1 MRAWRQIGSGCSSK
15 RIIISDVFPPKLC
28 QIYEGTL
35 SVIIFKRINDRSVG
49 IFCIKY
55 TKVHTFVYFIF
66 HQYKTSYSIRNL
78 KSFNLSSLKPLDVT
92 SILAR
97 ICAAVYFRK
106 VKNTRILSSFS
117 NQLCGLRNHQ
127 PDPYAFTRPAEI
139 CLQLLSQGLSPIFAS
154 KIKRF

>member
-28 QIYEGTL
+28 QIYEGTW
-35 SVIIFKRINDRSVG
+35 SVIFKRIHDRSAG

-66 HQYKTSYSIRNL
+66 HQYKTSYRYPIRNL
-78 KSFNLSSLKPLDVT
+78 KAFNLSSLKPLDVT

-106 VKNTRILSSFS
+106 VKNTRILSSFF
-117 NQLCGLRNHQ
+117 NQLCRLRNHQ

-139 CLQLLSQGLSPIFAS
+139 CLLLS
-154 KIKRF
+154 

>member
-28 QIYEGTL
+28 QIYEGTW
-35 SVIIFKRINDRSVG
+35 SVIFKRIHDRSVG

-66 HQYKTSYSIRNL
+66 HQYKTSYPIRNL
-78 KSFNLSSLKPLDVT
+78 KAFNLSSLKPLDVT
-92 SILAR
+92 SILENGKM
-97 ICAAVYFRK
+97 YFRK
-106 VKNTRILSSFS
+106 VKNTRILSSF
-117 NQLCGLRNHQ
+117 NQLCRLRNHQ

-139 CLQLLSQGLSPIFAS
+139 CLLLS
-154 KIKRF
+154 

>member
-15 RIIISDVFPPKLC
+15 RIIVSDVFPPKLC
-28 QIYEGTL
+28 QIYEGTW

-106 VKNTRILSSFS
+106 VKNTRILSSFF
-117 NQLCGLRNHQ
+117 NQVMWIAQ
-127 PDPYAFTRPAEI
+127 PSTRPI
-139 CLQLLSQGLSPIFAS
+139 CFYKTSRNLFTTSLARLVANICF
-154 KIKRF
+154 

>member
-15 RIIISDVFPPKLC
+15 RIIISDVFPSKLC
-28 QIYEGTL
+28 QIYEGTW
-35 SVIIFKRINDRSVG
+35 SVIFKRIHDRSVG

-66 HQYKTSYSIRNL
+66 HQYKTSYPIRNL
-78 KSFNLSSLKPLDVT
+78 KAFNLSSLKPLDVT

-97 ICAAVYFRK
+97 ICAAMYFRK
-106 VKNTRILSSFS
+106 VKNTRILSSFF
-117 NQLCGLRNHQ
+117 NQLCRLRNHQ

-139 CLQLLSQGLSPIFAS
+139 CLLLS
-154 KIKRF
+154 

>member
-1 MRAWRQIGSGCSSK
+1 MKAWRQIGSGCSSK

-28 QIYEGTL
+28 QIYEGTW
-35 SVIIFKRINDRSVG
+35 SVIFKRIHDRSVG
-49 IFCIKY
+49 TFYIKY

-66 HQYKTSYSIRNL
+66 HQYKTSYPIRNL
-78 KSFNLSSLKPLDVT
+78 KAFNLSSLKPLDVT
-92 SILAR
+92 SILENGKM
-97 ICAAVYFRK
+97 YFRK
-106 VKNTRILSSFS
+106 VKNTRILSSF
-117 NQLCGLRNHQ
+117 NQLCRLRNHQ

>member
-1 MRAWRQIGSGCSSK
+1 MRAQRQIGSGCSSK

-28 QIYEGTL
+28 QIYEGTW
-35 SVIIFKRINDRSVG
+35 SVIFKRIHDRSVG
-49 IFCIKY
+49 TFCIKY

-66 HQYKTSYSIRNL
+66 HQYKTSYPIRNL
-78 KSFNLSSLKPLDVT
+78 KAFNLSSLKPLDVT

-106 VKNTRILSSFS
+106 VKNTRILSSFF
-117 NQLCGLRNHQ
+117 NQLCRLRNHQ

-139 CLQLLSQGLSPIFAS
+139 CLLLS
-154 KIKRF
+154 

>member
-28 QIYEGTL
+28 QIYEGTW
-35 SVIIFKRINDRSVG
+35 SVIFKRIHDRSAG

-66 HQYKTSYSIRNL
+66 HQYKTSYPIRNL
-78 KSFNLSSLKPLDVT
+78 KAFNLSSLKPLDVT
-92 SILAR
+92 SILENGKM
-97 ICAAVYFRK
+97 YFRK
-106 VKNTRILSSFS
+106 VKNTRILSSF
-117 NQLCGLRNHQ
+117 NQLCRLRNHQ

-139 CLQLLSQGLSPIFAS
+139 CSLLS
-154 KIKRF
+154 

>member
-1 MRAWRQIGSGCSSK
+1 MKAWRQIGSGCSSK

-28 QIYEGTL
+28 QIYEGTW
-35 SVIIFKRINDRSVG
+35 SVIFKRIHDRSVG
-49 IFCIKY
+49 TFCIKY

-66 HQYKTSYSIRNL
+66 HQYKTSYPIRNL
-78 KSFNLSSLKPLDVT
+78 KAFNLSSLKPLDVT
-92 SILAR
+92 SILENGKM
-97 ICAAVYFRK
+97 YFRK
-106 VKNTRILSSFS
+106 VKNTRILSSF
-117 NQLCGLRNHQ
+117 NQLCRLRNHQ

>member
-1 MRAWRQIGSGCSSK
+1 MRAWRQIGPGCSSK
-15 RIIISDVFPPKLC
+15 RIIISDIFPPKLC
-28 QIYEGTL
+28 QIYEGTW
-35 SVIIFKRINDRSVG
+35 SVIFKRIHDRSVG

-66 HQYKTSYSIRNL
+66 HQYKTSYPIRNL
-78 KSFNLSSLKPLDVT
+78 TAFNLSSLKPLDVT

-106 VKNTRILSSFS
+106 VKNTRILSSFF
-117 NQLCGLRNHQ
+117 NQLCRLRNHQ

-139 CLQLLSQGLSPIFAS
+139 CLLLS
-154 KIKRF
+154 